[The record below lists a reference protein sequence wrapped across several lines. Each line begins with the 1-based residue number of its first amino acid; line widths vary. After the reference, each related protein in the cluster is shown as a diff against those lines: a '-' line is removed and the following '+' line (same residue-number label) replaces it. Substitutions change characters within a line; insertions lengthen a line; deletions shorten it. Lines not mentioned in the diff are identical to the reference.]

1 MKSVLISTIVHRLGL
16 GLGLALALGACA
28 TTGASTLDREP
39 HAGSR
44 VQLDLVPH
52 ADATRVFPAAIDP
65 RLPSAD
71 RMSHQILAELGD
83 AASIE
88 VKLCVVP
95 DGSVSS
101 VEVLSS
107 SRLAAFDDSVMADAM
122 HWRFAPQPGPATVRT
137 CERATI
143 TYRPAA

>member
-1 MKSVLISTIVHRLGL
+1 MKSVLLS
-16 GLGLALALGACA
+16 ALMFAACA
-28 TTGASTLDREP
+28 TTGNPTLDRET

-52 ADATRVFPAAIDP
+52 AVATRVFPSAIDP

-71 RMSHQILAELGD
+71 RVAHQIRAELGE

-88 VKLCVVP
+88 VRLCVAP
-95 DGSVSS
+95 QGRVSS
-101 VEVLSS
+101 VEVLRGSE
-107 SRLAAFDDSVMADAM
+107 LAVFEQAVLADAM
-122 HWRFAPQPGPATVRT
+122 GWRFAALPGPASVQT

-143 TYRPAA
+143 TYRPPA

>member
-1 MKSVLISTIVHRLGL
+1 MKSVLLS
-16 GLGLALALGACA
+16 ALMFAACA
-28 TTGASTLDREP
+28 TTGTPTLDRET

-52 ADATRVFPAAIDP
+52 ADATRVVPAAIDP

-71 RMSHQILAELGD
+71 RIAHQIRAELGE

-88 VKLCVVP
+88 VRLCVAP
-95 DGSVSS
+95 QGRVSS
-101 VEVLSS
+101 VEVLRGSD
-107 SRLAAFDDSVMADAM
+107 LAVFEQAVIADAM
-122 HWRFAPQPGPATVRT
+122 SWRFAALPGPANVQT

-143 TYRPAA
+143 TYRPHV

>member
-1 MKSVLISTIVHRLGL
+1 MKSVAISAILMS
-16 GLGLALALGACA
+16 ACA
-28 TTGASTLDREP
+28 TTGLPTPDREL

-44 VQLDLVPH
+44 VELDLVPH

-71 RMSHQILAELGD
+71 RVAHQIRAELGE

-88 VKLCVVP
+88 VRLCVAP
-95 DGSVSS
+95 EGRVSS
-101 VEVLSS
+101 VEVLRGSN
-107 SRLAAFDDSVMADAM
+107 LPAFDQSVIADAM
-122 HWRFAPQPGPATVRT
+122 SWQFAALPGPDSVRT

-143 TYRPAA
+143 TYRPHA